1 MELNGGGVARGGEG
15 VKGRFVFDFV
25 FINNLKKIT
34 THQLVA
40 IEILLDLIAF
50 FVHGTS
56 FFFVFFLSC

>member
-25 FINNLKKIT
+25 FINNLKKKIT

-56 FFFVFFLSC
+56 FFLFFF